1 MSVAMGHGM
10 RSNQTRSLA
19 AIIGIGCSFITGCIS
34 GQTMAAQRA
43 SRELAC
49 PIGDVVVT
57 QRPEIS
63 SEIYDVEG
71 CRQRARYSCFHERYG
86 THCVRE
92 PDPR

>member
-1 MSVAMGHGM
+1 MVDNVWSTGPGRNKIANSVVIASGAGGH
-10 RSNQTRSLA
+10 
-19 AIIGIGCSFITGCIS
+19 
-34 GQTMAAQRA
+34 
-43 SRELAC
+43 

-86 THCVRE
+86 AHCVRE